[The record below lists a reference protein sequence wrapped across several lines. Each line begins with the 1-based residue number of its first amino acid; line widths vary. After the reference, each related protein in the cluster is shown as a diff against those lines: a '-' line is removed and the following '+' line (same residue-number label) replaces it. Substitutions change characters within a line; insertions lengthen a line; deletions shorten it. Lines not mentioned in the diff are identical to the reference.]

1 MNLSRKNFALSL
13 IVAVVLSTSA
23 FAKMPVRRA
32 SQNGE
37 DINANNWNLLS
48 VSAPLTL
55 AANGKKVIVTRQI
68 VCVNQD
74 VENAEPNFT
83 PALTGTCAGDATGTL
98 YLHIFQL
105 KSTSANVTVTLG
117 QLVGFVADS
126 TVPNYG
132 VLTCDSTDNTLE
144 LCMKDANP
152 TNPTDLPD
160 ITFAVAKNKTSVSY
174 VIPSFPAFPAGTGNQ
189 GQGMTIF
196 LLIKQPKSLPIQFPK
211 VAIK

>member
-117 QLVGFVADS
+117 QLVGFVADA

-152 TNPTDLPD
+152 TNPT
-160 ITFAVAKNKTSVSY
+160 
-174 VIPSFPAFPAGTGNQ
+174 
-189 GQGMTIF
+189 
-196 LLIKQPKSLPIQFPK
+196 
-211 VAIK
+211 

>member
-117 QLVGFVADS
+117 QLVGFVADA